1 MNFKFRNPWSGLGKL
16 PKQVWILSGLTLI
29 NRAGTMVLPFLT
41 LYLTKNLNFTPGR
54 AGFIFALYGV
64 GALIATPVAG
74 MLGDRFGS
82 LLIMRASLIVS
93 GILMLC
99 FPYARS
105 YGAVIGLTVA
115 LAMINEAFRP
125 ANLAYVSRVVEPELL
140 KPAFSL
146 VRLAINLGMSIGP
159 AVGGLLAGVSFKWLF
174 SIDGVTSVIAGI
186 GLILAGSG
194 LALSPAQLEH
204 EAKKQKSRSSS
215 SAAWKD
221 MRFVYFMIALIP
233 VTFVFFQHIS
243 SMPLYLV
250 QDLHLSPAQYGLMF
264 TINTLLIVFL
274 EVPLNLS
281 TIQWTHRKNLMVG
294 SALFAIGFGALAFSV
309 GFWSVTAS
317 VVIWTFG
324 EMILFPGSSAYVSHL
339 APAERQG
346 EYMGFY
352 SMSFALAFMF
362 APWLGT
368 YILQN
373 EGGVFLW
380 GVMFA
385 LGMLST
391 LLMSRIKNGKR
402 EETADEVMVETEF
415 SA

>member
-1 MNFKFRNPWSGLGKL
+1 
-16 PKQVWILSGLTLI
+16 
-29 NRAGTMVLPFLT
+29 
-41 LYLTKNLNFTPGR
+41 
-54 AGFIFALYGV
+54 
-64 GALIATPVAG
+64 
-74 MLGDRFGS
+74 
-82 LLIMRASLIVS
+82 
-93 GILMLC
+93 
-99 FPYARS
+99 
-105 YGAVIGLTVA
+105 
-115 LAMINEAFRP
+115 
-125 ANLAYVSRVVEPELL
+125 
-140 KPAFSL
+140 
-146 VRLAINLGMSIGP
+146 MSIGP
-159 AVGGLLAGVSFKWLF
+159 AVGGLLAGVSFEWLF
-174 SIDGVTSVIAGI
+174 AIDGITSVIAGI
-186 GLILAGSG
+186 GLVLAGSR
-194 LALSPAQLEH
+194 LALSPTQLEH
-204 EAKKQKSRSSS
+204 EARKKKSRSSS

-221 MRFVYFMIALIP
+221 MRFVYFMIAIIP

-250 QDLHLSPAQYGLMF
+250 RDLHLSPAQYGLMF

-281 TIQWTHRKNLMVG
+281 TIHWTHRRNLMVG
-294 SALFAIGFGALAFSV
+294 SALFAIGFGGLAFSV
-309 GFWSVTAS
+309 GFWSVTAT

-339 APAERQG
+339 APPERQG

-362 APWLGT
+362 APWVGT
-368 YILQN
+368 QILQN
-373 EGGVFLW
+373 KGGVSLW

-402 EETADEVMVETEF
+402 EETANEVMVETEF